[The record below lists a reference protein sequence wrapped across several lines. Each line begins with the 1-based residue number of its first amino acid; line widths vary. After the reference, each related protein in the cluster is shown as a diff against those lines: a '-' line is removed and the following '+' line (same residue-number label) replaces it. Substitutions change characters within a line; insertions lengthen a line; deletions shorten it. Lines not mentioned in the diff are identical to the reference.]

1 MALDY
6 RRHPNGLRQPVHS
19 RLLTGLLVSAAL
31 LQARALE
38 AEQIPVRFKEG
49 TVHGF
54 LVLRTQKARRSLPGT
69 LFAEIGL
76 YLN

>member
-6 RRHPNGLRQPVHS
+6 RRHPSGLRQPVHS

-54 LVLRTQKARRSLPGT
+54 LVLRTQQGETLAAGDSGYSRRS
-69 LFAEIGL
+69 AYI
-76 YLN
+76 